1 MSDILLRDGK
11 TVGNYNRPYIIAEV
25 NSSHNGSVKIAREM
39 IMEAKKAG
47 CDCVKFQSWSAESLY
62 SKSYYDTNPIAKRIV
77 SKFSLNEEQ
86 LYDLAIYCRE
96 IGIAFSS
103 TPYSRAEVDFL
114 VDQCFAPYIKI
125 ASQDI
130 NNYKYLEYIA
140 AKNIPIILS
149 TGMAEMNEIEKAVKV
164 IEQTGNRQLILLHCI
179 SIYPADPQT
188 IHLNNILGLRKN
200 FPDYP
205 IGFSDHT
212 LGTEMSAA
220 AVALGAAVIEKH
232 FTLDK
237 NKMGMDNN
245 MAIEPQEMSQLV
257 KGCHN
262 VFLALGHEE
271 RTVSETEYEQRKKM
285 RRSLV
290 TTANLP
296 AGHILRSEDLDVK
309 RPGTGLSPEIADRL
323 VGCTLIRNIAAD
335 TLLSLEDIK
344 ENITL

>member
-130 NNYKYLEYIA
+130 NNTA
-140 AKNIPIILS
+140 VPLS
-149 TGMAEMNEIEKAVKV
+149 FKEALNENEV
-164 IEQTGNRQLILLHCI
+164 I
-179 SIYPADPQT
+179 
-188 IHLNNILGLRKN
+188 
-200 FPDYP
+200 
-205 IGFSDHT
+205 
-212 LGTEMSAA
+212 
-220 AVALGAAVIEKH
+220 
-232 FTLDK
+232 
-237 NKMGMDNN
+237 
-245 MAIEPQEMSQLV
+245 
-257 KGCHN
+257 
-262 VFLALGHEE
+262 
-271 RTVSETEYEQRKKM
+271 
-285 RRSLV
+285 
-290 TTANLP
+290 
-296 AGHILRSEDLDVK
+296 
-309 RPGTGLSPEIADRL
+309 
-323 VGCTLIRNIAAD
+323 
-335 TLLSLEDIK
+335 
-344 ENITL
+344 